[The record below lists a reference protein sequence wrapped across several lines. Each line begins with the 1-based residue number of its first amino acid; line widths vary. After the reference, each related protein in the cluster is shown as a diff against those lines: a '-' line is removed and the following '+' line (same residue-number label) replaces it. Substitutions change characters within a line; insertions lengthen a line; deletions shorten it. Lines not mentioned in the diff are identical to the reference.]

1 MGSSYRKLKSILE
14 SNILLER
21 RYLLREQA
29 PTTGATTG
37 NTTTT
42 AQTQTTSTTT
52 TTTQKQLTG
61 TDIGKL
67 PDCSGFNLPDG
78 VTKET
83 IGEYD
88 IYTADN
94 KGKESKCKKPI
105 ES

>member
-42 AQTQTTSTTT
+42 AQTTTN
-52 TTTQKQLTG
+52 TTTQKQLTDA
-61 TDIGKL
+61 DIENL
-67 PDCSGFNLPDG
+67 PNCSDFNLPDNA
-78 VTKET
+78 TKKT
-83 IGEYD
+83 FGGYYVYI
-88 IYTADN
+88 TKNN
-94 KGKESKCKKPI
+94 KGEESKCKKII